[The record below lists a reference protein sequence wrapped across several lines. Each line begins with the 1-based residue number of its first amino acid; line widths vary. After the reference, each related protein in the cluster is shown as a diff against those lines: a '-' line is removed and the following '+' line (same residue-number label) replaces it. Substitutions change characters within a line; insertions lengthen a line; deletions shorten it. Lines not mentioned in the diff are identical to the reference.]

1 MTRFKSLDI
10 FRGFTLAAMILVNN
24 PGNYHHVFPPLEHSI
39 WHGCTFTDLI
49 FPFFLFAVGNAMAF
63 SLKNSDQLA
72 PTRYWNKILKRTI
85 ILFLLGLFLNIFP
98 FAEWNSLHQ
107 LEWIPFAKYR

>member
-24 PGNYHHVFPPLEHSI
+24 PGNYHQVFPELEHSM

-49 FPFFLFAVGNAMAF
+49 FPFFLFAVGNSMAF

-72 PTRYWNKILKRTI
+72 DP
-85 ILFLLGLFLNIFP
+85 
-98 FAEWNSLHQ
+98 NSL
-107 LEWIPFAKYR
+107 LLYSYRGDTTESMEF

>member
-24 PGNYHHVFPPLEHSI
+24 PGNYHHVFPQLEHSI

-49 FPFFLFAVGNAMAF
+49 FPFFLFAV
-63 SLKNSDQLA
+63 
-72 PTRYWNKILKRTI
+72 
-85 ILFLLGLFLNIFP
+85 
-98 FAEWNSLHQ
+98 
-107 LEWIPFAKYR
+107 